1 MAGTNVRT
9 QEDIDREEAEKRR
22 LAGLPQRTPEQEK
35 YYREHQGR
43 TQTVSG
49 EALTDD
55 GKIAGRQWTYEE
67 NRLAGEYRGDETGAR
82 DAEIRKRR
90 SLNASGPAGAL
101 ALPPDLADI
110 ALRDISTGRQRRAR
124 GGSSSSALGLFNPT
138 APLTGVR

>member
-1 MAGTNVRT
+1 MAATNVRT

-22 LAGLPQRTPEQEK
+22 LAGLPARTPEQERI
-35 YYREHQGR
+35 YRETIGN

-49 EALTDD
+49 KPKKGSAE
-55 GKIAGRQWTYEE
+55 WTYEE
-67 NRLAGEYRGDETGAR
+67 KKAAGEFRGDEIGAR
-82 DAEIRKRR
+82 DAEIRRR
-90 SLNASGPAGAL
+90 RGLNAAGPAGAL

-124 GGSSSSALGLFNPT
+124 GGSTSSALGLFNPT